1 MKIPEMMNRDE
12 LSRTLW
18 GFRYEFMVAGI
29 FSMVANLL
37 MLTPTIYMLQ
47 VYDRVM
53 LSQST
58 GTLIAVSLITLFFFG
73 VLTFAEWSRSKLLVS
88 SGVRLDELLSKRLFH
103 ASYEAYLNPEVS
115 NPSRSFNDLTEVR
128 QFLTGNGIFAFFD
141 APWAPIYIGVLFML
155 HPWLGVMAIFFGL
168 VQAVLAW
175 WGSQATKPAQAE
187 ASKSQ
192 QDVGG
197 YLQSKFR
204 NAEVIESM
212 GMVSHLYRR
221 WSERNAKA
229 MGSALNAQAVAG
241 RVVAW
246 SKFVRYT
253 QQSLALGGG
262 ALLVIRG
269 ELSPGAMIAANVL
282 TTRALAPIDL
292 MVGTWTGFLSAKEAY
307 VRLRDLLQA
316 HPLRNKEPMGVVP
329 KGDVAL
335 KDVVA
340 SAPGRKE
347 PILKGVSA
355 IMPAGTVTVV
365 LGASGSGKS
374 TLARVLLGIWPHTGG
389 EVLLD
394 GQPILNWDRMEL
406 GPHIGYLPQD
416 IELFDGT
423 IAENIARA
431 GQVVSEKVIA
441 AAEAS
446 GLHQMILR
454 FPKGYDTPMGEAGGL
469 LSGGQRQRI
478 GLARAL
484 YGEPA
489 LVVLDEPNANLDD
502 EGENALVRAVQGLKA
517 KGKTVVLIS
526 HRPGIVGVADRLLI
540 LHQGTVQASGPR
552 DGVLAALQQQREA
565 AQAAQTAQVAPPAA
579 PAAAS
584 EPATPPAPSADG
596 NPSSNS

>member
-1 MKIPEMMNRDE
+1 
-12 LSRTLW
+12 L
-18 GFRYEFMVAGI
+18 
-29 FSMVANLL
+29 
-37 MLTPTIYMLQ
+37 
-47 VYDRVM
+47 
-53 LSQST
+53 
-58 GTLIAVSLITLFFFG
+58 
-73 VLTFAEWSRSKLLVS
+73 
-88 SGVRLDELLSKRLFH
+88 
-103 ASYEAYLNPEVS
+103 
-115 NPSRSFNDLTEVR
+115 R

-141 APWAPIYIGVLFML
+141 APWAPIYIAVLFML
-155 HPWLGVMAIFFGL
+155 HPWLGVMALFFGA

-175 WGSQATKPAQAE
+175 WGSNATKPAQAA

-192 QDVGG
+192 QEVSG

-212 GMVSHLYRR
+212 GMVSHLYRK
-221 WSERNAKA
+221 WADRNVRA
-229 MGSALNAQAVAG
+229 MGTTLNAQAVSG

-262 ALLVIRG
+262 ALLVIQG

-292 MVGTWTGFLSAKEAY
+292 MVGTWPGFLSAKDAY
-307 VRLRDLLQA
+307 ARLSNLLDA
-316 HPLRNKEPMGVVP
+316 HPLRNKAPMGIMP
-329 KGDVAL
+329 KGDLVL
-335 KDVVA
+335 KEVVA

-374 TLARVLLGIWPHTGG
+374 TLARVLLGIWPHNSG

-394 GQPILNWDRMEL
+394 GQAILNWDRMEL

-441 AAEAS
+441 AADAS

-502 EGENALVRAVQGLKA
+502 EGEAALVRAVQGLKA

-540 LHQGTVQASGPR
+540 LHQGAVQASGPR
-552 DGVLAALQQQREA
+552 DGVLAALQKQREA
-565 AQAAQTAQVAPPAA
+565 AQAALAPTAPAPPSTSANDEGAA
-579 PAAAS
+579 G
-584 EPATPPAPSADG
+584 G

>member
-1 MKIPEMMNRDE
+1 MA
-12 LSRTLW
+12 L
-18 GFRYEFMVAGI
+18 GFGA
-29 FSMVANLL
+29 
-37 MLTPTIYMLQ
+37 
-47 VYDRVM
+47 
-53 LSQST
+53 
-58 GTLIAVSLITLFFFG
+58 
-73 VLTFAEWSRSKLLVS
+73 
-88 SGVRLDELLSKRLFH
+88 
-103 ASYEAYLNPEVS
+103 
-115 NPSRSFNDLTEVR
+115 
-128 QFLTGNGIFAFFD
+128 
-141 APWAPIYIGVLFML
+141 
-155 HPWLGVMAIFFGL
+155 

-187 ASKSQ
+187 ASKAQ
-192 QDVGG
+192 QEVGG

-212 GMVSHLYRR
+212 GMLSHLYRR
-221 WSERNAKA
+221 WSERNARA
-229 MGSALNAQAVAG
+229 MGSALNAQAVSG

-262 ALLVIRG
+262 ALLVIQG

-282 TTRALAPIDL
+282 MTRALAPIDL
-292 MVGTWTGFLSAKEAY
+292 MVGTWTGFLSAKEAF
-307 VRLRDLLQA
+307 VRMRNLLEA
-316 HPLRNKEPMGVVP
+316 HPIRVKASIHSTP
-329 KGDVAL
+329 KGDVVL
-335 KDVVA
+335 KDIVA
-340 SAPGRKE
+340 SAPGPKE
-347 PILKGVSA
+347 PILKGVNA
-355 IMPAGTVTVV
+355 IMPAGSVTVV

-374 TLARVLLGIWPHTGG
+374 TLARVLLGIWTPASG

-394 GQPILNWDRMEL
+394 GQPILNWDRMSL

-431 GQVVSEKVIA
+431 GKVVSEKVID
-441 AAEAS
+441 AAESS

-454 FPKGYDTPMGEAGGL
+454 FPKGYDTPMGEAGSL

-489 LVVLDEPNANLDD
+489 LLVLDEPNANLDD
-502 EGENALVRAVQGLKA
+502 EGEAALVKAVQGLKS

-540 LHQGTVQASGPR
+540 LHQGAVQASGPR

-565 AQAAQTAQVAPPAA
+565 AKTAQSGQA
-579 PAAAS
+579 
-584 EPATPPAPSADG
+584 
-596 NPSSNS
+596 NPSTSS

>member
-1 MKIPEMMNRDE
+1 MKTPEIFNRNE
-12 LSRTLW
+12 LSRILW
-18 GFRYEFMVAGI
+18 EFRYEFVVAGV

-53 LSQST
+53 LSQNM
-58 GTLIAVSLITLFFFG
+58 GTLMAVSLITLFFFG

-88 SGVRLDELLSKRLFH
+88 SGVRMDELLSKRLFH
-103 ASYEAYLNPEVS
+103 ASYDAYLNPAVK
-115 NPSRSFNDLTEVR
+115 NPSRAFNDLTEVR

-141 APWAPIYIGVLFML
+141 APWAPIYIAVLFML
-155 HPWLGVMAIFFGL
+155 HPWLGVMAIGFAA
-168 VQAVLAW
+168 VQASLAW
-175 WGSQATKPAQAE
+175 WGSNASKPAQAV

-192 QDVGG
+192 QDAGS

-212 GMVSHLYRR
+212 GMLSHLYRR
-221 WSERNAKA
+221 WAEQNTRA
-229 MGSALNAQAVAG
+229 MGHALNAQEVSG

-246 SKFVRYT
+246 SKFIRYT

-262 ALLVIRG
+262 ALLVIQG

-282 TTRALAPIDL
+282 MTRALAPIDL
-292 MVGTWTGFLSAKEAY
+292 MVGTWPGFLSAKEAF
-307 VRLRDLLQA
+307 VRLRNLLEA
-316 HPLRNKEPMGVVP
+316 HPLRVKNELSIVP
-329 KGDVAL
+329 KGDVVL
-335 KDVVA
+335 KEVVA

-347 PILKGVSA
+347 PILKGISA
-355 IMPAGTVTVV
+355 LMPAGTVTVV

-374 TLARVLLGIWPHTGG
+374 TLARVLLGIWPHEKGD
-389 EVLLD
+389 VLLD
-394 GQPILNWDRMEL
+394 GEPILKWDRMGL

-454 FPKGYDTPMGEAGGL
+454 FPKGYDTPMGEAGSL

-489 LVVLDEPNANLDD
+489 LMVLDEPNANLDD
-502 EGENALVRAVQGLKA
+502 EGEAALVRAVQVMKS

-552 DGVLAALQQQREA
+552 DGVLAALQKQREEI
-565 AQAAQTAQVAPPAA
+565 AQASQIAQANTEANKT
-579 PAAAS
+579 S
-584 EPATPPAPSADG
+584 DGTP
-596 NPSSNS
+596 SNS

>member
-1 MKIPEMMNRDE
+1 MKTPEIFNRNE
-12 LSRTLW
+12 LSRILW
-18 GFRYEFMVAGI
+18 EFRYEFVVAGV

-37 MLTPTIYMLQ
+37 MLTPTVYMLQ

-53 LSQST
+53 LSQSM
-58 GTLIAVSLITLFFFG
+58 GTLMAVSLITLFFFG

-88 SGVRLDELLSKRLFH
+88 SGVRMDELLSKRLFH
-103 ASYEAYLNPEVS
+103 ASYDAYLNPAVK
-115 NPSRSFNDLTEVR
+115 NPSRAFNDLTEVR

-141 APWAPIYIGVLFML
+141 APWAPIYIAVLFML
-155 HPWLGVMAIFFGL
+155 HPWLGVMAIGFAA
-168 VQAVLAW
+168 VQASLAW
-175 WGSQATKPAQAE
+175 WGSNASKPAQAV

-192 QDVGG
+192 QDAGS

-212 GMVSHLYRR
+212 GMLSHLYRR
-221 WSERNAKA
+221 WAEQNTRA
-229 MGSALNAQAVAG
+229 MGHALNAQDVSG

-246 SKFVRYT
+246 SKFIRYT

-262 ALLVIRG
+262 ALLVIQG

-282 TTRALAPIDL
+282 MTRALAPIDL
-292 MVGTWTGFLSAKEAY
+292 MVGTWPGFLSAKEAF
-307 VRLRDLLQA
+307 VRLRDLLEA
-316 HPLRNKEPMGVVP
+316 HPLRVKNELTMVP
-329 KGDVAL
+329 KGDVVL
-335 KDVVA
+335 KELVA

-347 PILKGVSA
+347 PILKGISA

-374 TLARVLLGIWPHTGG
+374 TLARVLLGIWPHDKGD
-389 EVLLD
+389 VLLD
-394 GQPILNWDRMEL
+394 GEPILKWDRMGL

-502 EGENALVRAVQGLKA
+502 EGEAALVRAVQVMKA

-552 DGVLAALQQQREA
+552 DGVLAALQKQREEI
-565 AQAAQTAQVAPPAA
+565 AQASQIAQANTEANKT
-579 PAAAS
+579 S
-584 EPATPPAPSADG
+584 DGTP
-596 NPSSNS
+596 SNS

>member
-1 MKIPEMMNRDE
+1 MKTPDLFNRDE

-18 GFRYEFMVAGI
+18 DFRYEFMVAGL

-53 LSQST
+53 VSQNT
-58 GTLIAVSLITLFFFG
+58 GTLVVMSLITLFLFG
-73 VLTFAEWSRSKLLVS
+73 VLTFSEWSRSKLLVR
-88 SGVRLDELLSKRLFH
+88 SGVRLDEVLSKRLFH
-103 ASYEAYLNPEVS
+103 ASYEAHLNPQVT
-115 NPSRSFNDLTEVR
+115 NPSGAFNDLTQLR

-141 APWAPIYIGVLFML
+141 APWAPIYIAVLFML
-155 HPWLGVMAIFFGL
+155 HPWLGIMAIFFGA
-168 VQAVLAW
+168 VQSVLAW
-175 WGSQATKPAQAE
+175 WGNNATKPTQAD

-192 QDVGG
+192 LEVNG

-204 NAEVIESM
+204 NAEVLEAM
-212 GMVSHLYRR
+212 GMVPYLFRR
-221 WSERNAKA
+221 WSEKNAR
-229 MGSALNAQAVAG
+229 ALGQGMNAQAVSG

-262 ALLVIRG
+262 ALLVIQG

-282 TTRALAPIDL
+282 MTRALAPIDL
-292 MVGTWTGFLSAKEAY
+292 MVSTWSGFLSAKEAFI
-307 VRLRDLLQA
+307 RLRALLEA
-316 HPLRNKEPMGVVP
+316 HPMRHLKLKGIEP
-329 KGDVAL
+329 KGDLVL
-335 KDVVA
+335 SDVVA
-340 SAPGRKE
+340 SAPGRST
-347 PILKGVSA
+347 PIIKAVSA

-374 TLARVLLGIWPHTGG
+374 TLARVILGIWPASSGS
-389 EVLLD
+389 VMLD
-394 GQPILNWDRMEL
+394 GQAVGSWDRMEL

-416 IELFDGT
+416 IELFDGS

-431 GQVVSEKVIA
+431 GRVDSEKVIA

-446 GLHQMILR
+446 GLHTMILR
-454 FPKGYDTPMGEAGGL
+454 FPKGYDTPMGEAGSL

-484 YGEPA
+484 YGDPA

-502 EGENALVRAVQGLKA
+502 EGEAALVRAVNGLKA
-517 KGKTVVLIS
+517 KRKTVVLIS
-526 HRPGIVGVADRLLI
+526 HRPGIISVADRLLI
-540 LHQGTVQASGPR
+540 LHEGTVQASGPR

-565 AQAAQTAQVAPPAA
+565 AQIAAQPAV
-579 PAAAS
+579 
-584 EPATPPAPSADG
+584 
-596 NPSSNS
+596 

>member
-1 MKIPEMMNRDE
+1 MKTPEIFNRNE
-12 LSRTLW
+12 LSRILW
-18 GFRYEFMVAGI
+18 EFRYEFVVAGV
-29 FSMVANLL
+29 FSMIANLL

-53 LSQST
+53 LSQSM
-58 GTLIAVSLITLFFFG
+58 GTLMAMSLITLFFFG

-88 SGVRLDELLSKRLFH
+88 SGVRMDELLSKRLFH
-103 ASYEAYLNPEVS
+103 ASYDAYLNPAVK
-115 NPSRSFNDLTEVR
+115 NPSRAFNDLTEVR

-141 APWAPIYIGVLFML
+141 APWAPIYIAVLFML
-155 HPWLGVMAIFFGL
+155 HPWLGVMAIGFAA
-168 VQAVLAW
+168 VQASLAW
-175 WGSQATKPAQAE
+175 WGSNASKPAQAV

-192 QDVGG
+192 QDAGS

-212 GMVSHLYRR
+212 GMLSHLYRR
-221 WSERNAKA
+221 WAEQNTRA
-229 MGSALNAQAVAG
+229 MGYALNAQEVSG

-246 SKFVRYT
+246 SKFIRYT

-262 ALLVIRG
+262 ALLVIQG

-282 TTRALAPIDL
+282 MTRALAPIDL
-292 MVGTWTGFLSAKEAY
+292 MVGTWPGFLSAKEAF
-307 VRLRDLLQA
+307 VRLRDLLEA
-316 HPLRNKEPMGVVP
+316 HPLRVKNELSIVP
-329 KGDVAL
+329 KGDVVL
-335 KDVVA
+335 KEVVA

-347 PILKGVSA
+347 PILKGISA
-355 IMPAGTVTVV
+355 LMPAGTVTVV

-374 TLARVLLGIWPHTGG
+374 TLARVLLGIWPHEKGD
-389 EVLLD
+389 VLLD
-394 GQPILNWDRMEL
+394 GEPILKWDRMGL

-502 EGENALVRAVQGLKA
+502 EGEAALVRAVQVMKS

-552 DGVLAALQQQREA
+552 DGVLAALQKQREEI
-565 AQAAQTAQVAPPAA
+565 AQASQIAQANTEANKP
-579 PAAAS
+579 S
-584 EPATPPAPSADG
+584 DGTP
-596 NPSSNS
+596 SNS

>member
-1 MKIPEMMNRDE
+1 MKTPDIFNRDE

-18 GFRYEFMVAGI
+18 DFRYEFMVAGL

-53 LSQST
+53 VSQST
-58 GTLIAVSLITLFFFG
+58 GTLVVISFITLFLFG
-73 VLTFAEWSRSKLLVS
+73 VLTFSEWARSKLLVR
-88 SGVRLDELLSKRLFH
+88 SGVRLDEMLSKRLFH
-103 ASYEAYLNPEVS
+103 ASYEAHLNPHIT
-115 NPSRSFNDLTEVR
+115 NPTGAFNDLTQLR

-141 APWAPIYIGVLFML
+141 APWAPIYIAVLFML
-155 HPWLGVMAIFFGL
+155 HPWLGFMAIFFGA
-168 VQAVLAW
+168 VQSVLAW
-175 WGSQATKPAQAE
+175 WGNNATKPTQAE

-192 QDVGG
+192 VDVNG

-204 NAEVIESM
+204 NAEVLEAM
-212 GMVSHLYRR
+212 GMVPYLFRR
-221 WSERNAKA
+221 WSEKNAKA
-229 MGSALNAQAVAG
+229 LAQGMNAQAVSG

-262 ALLVIRG
+262 ALLVIQG

-282 TTRALAPIDL
+282 MTRALAPIDL
-292 MVGTWTGFLSAKEAY
+292 MVSTWSGFLTAKEAFI
-307 VRLRDLLQA
+307 RLRTLLEA
-316 HPLRNKEPMGVVP
+316 HPLRDLKLKGIEP
-329 KGDVAL
+329 KGDLVL
-335 KDVVA
+335 SDVVA
-340 SAPGRKE
+340 SAPGRAA
-347 PILKGVSA
+347 PIIKTVSA
-355 IMPAGTVTVV
+355 LMPAGTVTVV

-374 TLARVLLGIWPHTGG
+374 TLARVILGIWPASSGS
-389 EVLLD
+389 VLLD
-394 GQPILNWDRMEL
+394 GQAVDSWDRMEL

-416 IELFDGT
+416 IELFDGS

-431 GQVVSEKVIA
+431 GRVDSGKVIS

-446 GLHQMILR
+446 GLHHMILR

-484 YGEPA
+484 YGDPA

-502 EGENALVRAVQGLKA
+502 EGEAALVRAVNGLKA

-526 HRPGIVGVADRLLI
+526 HRPGIIGVADRLLI
-540 LHQGTVQASGPR
+540 LHEGTVQASGPR

-565 AQAAQTAQVAPPAA
+565 AQKAAQPAA
-579 PAAAS
+579 
-584 EPATPPAPSADG
+584 
-596 NPSSNS
+596 

>member
-1 MKIPEMMNRDE
+1 MKTPEIFNRNE

-18 GFRYEFMVAGI
+18 EFRHEFVVAGV
-29 FSMVANLL
+29 FSMIANLL
-37 MLTPTIYMLQ
+37 MLTPTVYMLQ

-58 GTLIAVSLITLFFFG
+58 GTLMAVSLITLFFFG
-73 VLTFAEWSRSKLLVS
+73 VLTFAEWSRSKLLVR
-88 SGVRLDELLSKRLFH
+88 SGVRMDELLSKRLFH
-103 ASYEAYLNPEVS
+103 ASYEAYLNPEVK
-115 NPSRSFNDLTEVR
+115 NPSRAFNDLTEVR

-141 APWAPIYIGVLFML
+141 APWAPIYIAVLFML
-155 HPWLGVMAIFFGL
+155 HPWLGVMAIGFAAI
-168 VQAVLAW
+168 QATLAW
-175 WGSQATKPAQAE
+175 WGSNASKPAQAV

-192 QDVGG
+192 QDAGS

-212 GMVSHLYRR
+212 GMLSHLYRR
-221 WSERNAKA
+221 WADQNTRA
-229 MGSALNAQAVAG
+229 MGHALNAQDVSG

-282 TTRALAPIDL
+282 MTRALAPIDL
-292 MVGTWTGFLSAKEAY
+292 MVGTWPGFLSAKDAF
-307 VRLRDLLQA
+307 VRLRDLLAA
-316 HPLRNKEPMGVVP
+316 HPLRDKQELTVVP
-329 KGDVAL
+329 KGDVVL
-335 KDVVA
+335 KEVIA

-347 PILKGVSA
+347 PILNGISA
-355 IMPAGTVTVV
+355 LMPAGTVTVV

-374 TLARVLLGIWPHTGG
+374 TLARVLLGIWPHDKGD
-389 EVLLD
+389 VLLD
-394 GQPILNWDRMEL
+394 GEPILKWDRMGL

-431 GQVVSEKVIA
+431 GQVVSDKVIA

-502 EGENALVRAVQGLKA
+502 EGEAALVRAVQVMKA

-552 DGVLAALQQQREA
+552 DGVLAALQKQREA
-565 AQAAQTAQVAPPAA
+565 AA
-579 PAAAS
+579 
-584 EPATPPAPSADG
+584 
-596 NPSSNS
+596 SNS

>member
-1 MKIPEMMNRDE
+1 MKTPEIFNRNE
-12 LSRTLW
+12 LSRILW
-18 GFRYEFMVAGI
+18 EFRYEFVVAGV
-29 FSMVANLL
+29 FSMIANLL

-53 LSQST
+53 LSQSM
-58 GTLIAVSLITLFFFG
+58 GTLMAVSLITLFFFG

-88 SGVRLDELLSKRLFH
+88 SGVRMDELLSKRLFH
-103 ASYEAYLNPEVS
+103 ASYDAYLNPAVK
-115 NPSRSFNDLTEVR
+115 NPSRAFNDLTEVR

-141 APWAPIYIGVLFML
+141 APWAPIYIAVLFML
-155 HPWLGVMAIFFGL
+155 HPWLGVMAIGFAAI
-168 VQAVLAW
+168 QASLAW
-175 WGSQATKPAQAE
+175 WGSNASKPAQAV

-192 QDVGG
+192 QDAGS

-212 GMVSHLYRR
+212 GMLSHLYRR
-221 WSERNAKA
+221 WAEQNTRA
-229 MGSALNAQAVAG
+229 MGHALNAQDVAG

-246 SKFVRYT
+246 SKFIRYT

-262 ALLVIRG
+262 ALLVIQG

-282 TTRALAPIDL
+282 MTRALAPIDL
-292 MVGTWTGFLSAKEAY
+292 MVGTWPGFLSAKEAF
-307 VRLRDLLQA
+307 VRLRDLLEA
-316 HPLRNKEPMGVVP
+316 HPLRVKNELTMVP
-329 KGDVAL
+329 KGDVVL
-335 KDVVA
+335 KEVVA

-347 PILKGVSA
+347 PILKGISA

-374 TLARVLLGIWPHTGG
+374 TLARVLLGIWPHDKGD
-389 EVLLD
+389 VLLD
-394 GQPILNWDRMEL
+394 GEPILKWDRMGL

-454 FPKGYDTPMGEAGGL
+454 FPKGYDTPMGESGGL

-502 EGENALVRAVQGLKA
+502 EGEAALVRAVQVMKA

-552 DGVLAALQQQREA
+552 DGVLAALQKQREEI
-565 AQAAQTAQVAPPAA
+565 AQASQIAQANTAANKT
-579 PAAAS
+579 S
-584 EPATPPAPSADG
+584 DGTP
-596 NPSSNS
+596 SNS

>member
-1 MKIPEMMNRDE
+1 MKIPELFNRDE

-18 GFRYEFMVAGI
+18 GFRYEFMVVGA
-29 FSMVANLL
+29 FSLVANLL

-47 VYDRVM
+47 VFDRVM
-53 LSQST
+53 LSQSM
-58 GTLIAVSLITLFFFG
+58 GTLTAVSLITLFFFG

-88 SGVRLDELLSKRLFH
+88 SGVRLDGMLSKRLFH

-115 NPSRSFNDLTEVR
+115 DPSRSFNDLTELR

-141 APWAPIYIGVLFML
+141 VPWAPIYIVVLFML
-155 HPWLGVMAIFFGL
+155 HPWLGVMALGFGA

-175 WGSQATKPAQAE
+175 WGSNAVNPAQA
-187 ASKSQ
+187 AARKSQ
-192 QDVGG
+192 QEEGG
-197 YLQSKFR
+197 FLQSKFR

-212 GMVSHLYRR
+212 GMLGHLYRKWVDR
-221 WSERNAKA
+221 NVRAMGFALNAKA
-229 MGSALNAQAVAG
+229 VNG

-262 ALLVIRG
+262 ALLVIQG

-282 TTRALAPIDL
+282 MTRALAPIDL
-292 MVGTWTGFLSAKEAY
+292 MMGTWAGFLSAKDAY
-307 VRLRDLLQA
+307 ARLRDLLEA
-316 HPLRNKEPMGVVP
+316 HPLRNKALMGVQP
-329 KGDVAL
+329 KGDVVL

-374 TLARVLLGIWPHTGG
+374 TLARVLLGIWPQSSG

-394 GQPILNWDRMEL
+394 GQAILNWDRMEL

-431 GQVVSEKVIA
+431 GQVMSQKVIA
-441 AAEAS
+441 AADAS

-478 GLARAL
+478 GLARAM
-484 YGEPA
+484 YGEPE

-502 EGENALVRAVQGLKA
+502 EGEAALVSAVQGMKA

-540 LHQGTVQASGPR
+540 LYQGTVQASGPR

-565 AQAAQTAQVAPPAA
+565 AQAAQAI
-579 PAAAS
+579 
-584 EPATPPAPSADG
+584 PATPTSNSADSAYG
-596 NPSSNS
+596 NPSSNA

>member
-1 MKIPEMMNRDE
+1 MKIPEIMNRDE

-47 VYDRVM
+47 VFDRVM
-53 LSQST
+53 MSQNM
-58 GTLIAVSLITLFFFG
+58 GTLAAVSLIALFLFV
-73 VLTFAEWSRSKLLVS
+73 VLTFSEWARSKLLVR
-88 SGVRLDELLSKRLFH
+88 SGVRMDEMLSKRLFH
-103 ASYEAYLNPEVS
+103 ASYEAYLNPDVS
-115 NPSRSFNDLTEVR
+115 NPTQAFGDLTQLR

-141 APWAPIYIGVLFML
+141 APWAPIYIAVLFML
-155 HPWLGVMAIFFGL
+155 HPWLGVMALVFGV

-175 WGSQATKPAQAE
+175 WGSHATKPAQAA

-192 QDVGG
+192 QEVGG

-204 NAEVIESM
+204 NSEVIESM
-212 GMVSHLYRR
+212 GMVSHLHRR
-221 WSERNAKA
+221 WSERNARA

-262 ALLVIRG
+262 ALLVIQG

-282 TTRALAPIDL
+282 MTRALAPIDL
-292 MVGTWTGFLSAKEAY
+292 MVGTWTGFLSAKEAFI
-307 VRLRDLLQA
+307 RLRDLLQA
-316 HPLRNKEPMGVVP
+316 HPMRNKLAMGTVP
-329 KGDVAL
+329 KGDVVL
-335 KDVVA
+335 KVVA

-355 IMPAGTVTVV
+355 IMPVGTVTVV
-365 LGASGSGKS
+365 LGASGCGKS
-374 TLARVLLGIWPHTGG
+374 TLARVLLGIWPHSAG

-416 IELFDGT
+416 IELFDGS

-441 AAEAS
+441 AADAS

-454 FPKGYDTPMGEAGGL
+454 FPKGYDTPMGEAGSL

-502 EGENALVRAVQGLKA
+502 EGEAALVRAVQGLKA

-526 HRPGIVGVADRLLI
+526 HRPGIVAVADRLLI

-552 DGVLAALQQQREA
+552 DGVLAALQQQRES
-565 AQAAQTAQVAPPAA
+565 AQAAAVANA
-579 PAAAS
+579 
-584 EPATPPAPSADG
+584 
-596 NPSSNS
+596 SSNS

>member
-1 MKIPEMMNRDE
+1 MKTPEIFNRNE
-12 LSRTLW
+12 LSRILW
-18 GFRYEFMVAGI
+18 EFRYEFVVAGV

-53 LSQST
+53 LSQNM
-58 GTLIAVSLITLFFFG
+58 GTLMAVSLITLFFFG

-88 SGVRLDELLSKRLFH
+88 SGVRMDELLSKRLFH
-103 ASYEAYLNPEVS
+103 ASYDAYLNPAVK
-115 NPSRSFNDLTEVR
+115 NPSRAFNDLTEVR

-141 APWAPIYIGVLFML
+141 APWAPIYIAVLFLL
-155 HPWLGVMAIFFGL
+155 HPWLGVMAIGFAA
-168 VQAVLAW
+168 VQASLAW
-175 WGSQATKPAQAE
+175 WGSNASKPAQAV

-192 QDVGG
+192 QDAGS

-212 GMVSHLYRR
+212 GMLSHLYRR
-221 WSERNAKA
+221 WAEQNTRA
-229 MGSALNAQAVAG
+229 MGHALNAQEVSG

-246 SKFVRYT
+246 SKFIRYT

-262 ALLVIRG
+262 ALLVIQG

-282 TTRALAPIDL
+282 MTRALAPIDL
-292 MVGTWTGFLSAKEAY
+292 MVGTWPGFLSAKEAF
-307 VRLRDLLQA
+307 VRLRNLLEA
-316 HPLRNKEPMGVVP
+316 HPLRVKNELSIVP
-329 KGDVAL
+329 KGDVVL
-335 KDVVA
+335 KEVVA

-347 PILKGVSA
+347 PILKGISA
-355 IMPAGTVTVV
+355 LMPAGTVTVV

-374 TLARVLLGIWPHTGG
+374 TLARVLLGIWPHEKGD
-389 EVLLD
+389 VLLD
-394 GQPILNWDRMEL
+394 GEPILKWDRMGL

-454 FPKGYDTPMGEAGGL
+454 FPKGYDTPMGEAGSL

-502 EGENALVRAVQGLKA
+502 EGEAALVRAVQVMKS

-552 DGVLAALQQQREA
+552 DGVLAALQKQREEI
-565 AQAAQTAQVAPPAA
+565 AQASQIAQANTEANKP
-579 PAAAS
+579 S
-584 EPATPPAPSADG
+584 DGTP
-596 NPSSNS
+596 SNS

>member
-1 MKIPEMMNRDE
+1 MKTPEIFNRNE
-12 LSRTLW
+12 LSRILW
-18 GFRYEFMVAGI
+18 KFRYEFVVAGV

-53 LSQST
+53 LSQNM
-58 GTLIAVSLITLFFFG
+58 GTLMAVSLITLFFFG

-88 SGVRLDELLSKRLFH
+88 SGVRMDELLSKRLFH
-103 ASYEAYLNPEVS
+103 ASYDAYLNPAVK
-115 NPSRSFNDLTEVR
+115 NPSRAFNDLTEVR

-141 APWAPIYIGVLFML
+141 APWAPIYIAVLFML
-155 HPWLGVMAIFFGL
+155 HPWLGVMAIGFAA
-168 VQAVLAW
+168 VQASLAW
-175 WGSQATKPAQAE
+175 WGSNASKPAQAV

-192 QDVGG
+192 QDAGS

-212 GMVSHLYRR
+212 GMLSHLYRR
-221 WSERNAKA
+221 WAEQNNRA
-229 MGSALNAQAVAG
+229 MGHALNAQEVSG

-246 SKFVRYT
+246 SKFIRYT

-262 ALLVIRG
+262 ALLVIQG

-282 TTRALAPIDL
+282 MTRALAPIDL
-292 MVGTWTGFLSAKEAY
+292 MVGTWPGFLSAKEAF
-307 VRLRDLLQA
+307 VRLRDLLEA
-316 HPLRNKEPMGVVP
+316 HPLRVKNELSIVP
-329 KGDVAL
+329 KGDVVL
-335 KDVVA
+335 KEVVA

-347 PILKGVSA
+347 PILKGISA
-355 IMPAGTVTVV
+355 LMPAGTVTVV

-374 TLARVLLGIWPHTGG
+374 TLARVLLGIWPHEKGD
-389 EVLLD
+389 VLLD
-394 GQPILNWDRMEL
+394 GEPILKWDRMGL

-454 FPKGYDTPMGEAGGL
+454 FPKGYDTPMGEAGSL

-502 EGENALVRAVQGLKA
+502 EGEAALVRAVQVMKS

-552 DGVLAALQQQREA
+552 DGVLAALQKQREEI
-565 AQAAQTAQVAPPAA
+565 AQASQIAQANTEANKP
-579 PAAAS
+579 S
-584 EPATPPAPSADG
+584 DGTP
-596 NPSSNS
+596 SNS

>member
-1 MKIPEMMNRDE
+1 MKIPELFNRDE

-18 GFRYEFMVAGI
+18 GFRYEFMVAGV
-29 FSMVANLL
+29 FSLVANLL

-53 LSQST
+53 LSQSM
-58 GTLIAVSLITLFFFG
+58 GTLTAVSLITLFFFG

-88 SGVRLDELLSKRLFH
+88 AGVRLDGMLSKRLFH
-103 ASYEAYLNPEVS
+103 ASYDAYLNPEIS
-115 NPSRSFNDLTEVR
+115 NPSRSFNDLTELR
-128 QFLTGNGIFAFFD
+128 QFLTGNGILAFFD
-141 APWAPIYIGVLFML
+141 APWAPIYIAVLFML
-155 HPWLGVMAIFFGL
+155 HPWLGFMAIGFGA

-175 WGSQATKPAQAE
+175 WGSKATKPAQAA

-192 QDVGG
+192 LEVSG

-212 GMVSHLYRR
+212 GMVGHLYRK
-221 WSERNAKA
+221 WAERNVRA
-229 MGSALNAQAVAG
+229 MGASLNVQAVSG

-262 ALLVIRG
+262 ALLVIQG

-282 TTRALAPIDL
+282 MTRALAPIDL
-292 MVGTWTGFLSAKEAY
+292 MVGTWGGFLSAKDAY
-307 VRLRDLLQA
+307 ARLRDLLEA
-316 HPLRNKEPMGVVP
+316 HPLRNKAPMNVQP
-329 KGDVAL
+329 KGNVVL

-374 TLARVLLGIWPHTGG
+374 TLARVLMGVWPHSAG

-394 GQPILNWDRMEL
+394 GQAILNWDRMEL

-431 GQVVSEKVIA
+431 GQVEAEKVIA
-441 AAEAS
+441 AADAS

-454 FPKGYDTPMGEAGGL
+454 FSKGYDTPMGEAGGL

-478 GLARAL
+478 GLARAM
-484 YGEPA
+484 YGEPE

-502 EGENALVRAVQGLKA
+502 EGEAALVRAVQGMKA

-540 LHQGTVQASGPR
+540 LHQGTVHASGPR
-552 DGVLAALQQQREA
+552 EGVLAALQQQREA
-565 AQAAQTAQVAPPAA
+565 VQAAQ
-579 PAAAS
+579 
-584 EPATPPAPSADG
+584 ATPSVPSTSADSADS
-596 NPSSNS
+596 NTSSNP

>member
-1 MKIPEMMNRDE
+1 MKTPELFNRHE

-18 GFRYEFMVAGI
+18 EFRYEFVVAGV

-37 MLTPTIYMLQ
+37 MLTPTVYMLQ

-53 LSQST
+53 LSQNT
-58 GTLIAVSLITLFFFG
+58 GTLLVVSLITLFFFG

-88 SGVRLDELLSKRLFH
+88 SGVRMDELLSKRLFH
-103 ASYEAYLNPEVS
+103 ASYEAYLNPEIK
-115 NPSRSFNDLTEVR
+115 NPSRAFNDLTEVR

-155 HPWLGVMAIFFGL
+155 HPWLGVMAIGFAL
-168 VQAVLAW
+168 VQATLAW
-175 WGSQATKPAQAE
+175 WGGQATKPAQAV

-192 QDVGG
+192 QEAGG

-212 GMVSHLYRR
+212 GMLSHLYRR
-221 WSERNAKA
+221 WAEQNARA
-229 MGSALNAQAVAG
+229 MGHALNAQEVSS

-262 ALLVIRG
+262 ALLVIQG

-282 TTRALAPIDL
+282 MTRALAPIDL
-292 MVGTWTGFLSAKEAY
+292 MVGTWSGFLSAKDAFA
-307 VRLRDLLQA
+307 RLRDLLEA
-316 HPLRNKEPMGVVP
+316 HPQRHKTVLSTSP
-329 KGDVAL
+329 KGDVVL
-335 KDVVA
+335 KELVA
-340 SAPGRKE
+340 SAPGRKD
-347 PILKGVSA
+347 PILKGISA
-355 IMPAGTVTVV
+355 LMPVGTVTVV

-374 TLARVLLGIWPHTGG
+374 TLARVLLGIWPHDKG

-394 GQPILNWDRMEL
+394 GEPISKWDRMSL

-416 IELFDGT
+416 IELFEGT

-454 FPKGYDTPMGEAGGL
+454 FPKGYDTPMGEAGSL

-484 YGEPA
+484 YGEPP

-502 EGENALVRAVQGLKA
+502 EGEAALVRAVQAMKA

-526 HRPGIVGVADRLLI
+526 HRPGIVSVADRLLI

-552 DGVLAALQQQREA
+552 DGVLAALQKQREAA
-565 AQAAQTAQVAPPAA
+565 AQAAQANQITQSLTDVDKPIDG
-579 PAAAS
+579 
-584 EPATPPAPSADG
+584 TPSTL
-596 NPSSNS
+596 S

>member
-1 MKIPEMMNRDE
+1 MKTPEIFNRNE
-12 LSRTLW
+12 LSRILW
-18 GFRYEFMVAGI
+18 EFRYEFVVAGV

-53 LSQST
+53 LSQNM
-58 GTLIAVSLITLFFFG
+58 GTLMAVSLITLFFFG

-88 SGVRLDELLSKRLFH
+88 SGVRMDELLSKRLFH
-103 ASYEAYLNPEVS
+103 ASYDAYLNPAVK
-115 NPSRSFNDLTEVR
+115 NPSRAFNDLTEVR

-141 APWAPIYIGVLFML
+141 APWAPIYIAVLFML
-155 HPWLGVMAIFFGL
+155 HPWLGVMAIGFAA
-168 VQAVLAW
+168 VQASLAW
-175 WGSQATKPAQAE
+175 WGSNASKPAQAI

-192 QDVGG
+192 QDAGS

-212 GMVSHLYRR
+212 GMLSHLYRR
-221 WSERNAKA
+221 WAEQNTRA
-229 MGSALNAQAVAG
+229 MGHALNAQEVSG

-246 SKFVRYT
+246 SKFIRYT

-262 ALLVIRG
+262 ALLVIQG

-282 TTRALAPIDL
+282 MTRALAPIDL
-292 MVGTWTGFLSAKEAY
+292 MVGTWPGFLSAKEAF
-307 VRLRDLLQA
+307 VRLRNLLEA
-316 HPLRNKEPMGVVP
+316 HPLRVKNELSIVP
-329 KGDVAL
+329 KGDVVL
-335 KDVVA
+335 KEVVA

-347 PILKGVSA
+347 PILKGISA
-355 IMPAGTVTVV
+355 LMPAGTVTVV

-374 TLARVLLGIWPHTGG
+374 TLARVLLGIWPHEKGD
-389 EVLLD
+389 VLLD
-394 GQPILNWDRMEL
+394 GEPILKWDRMGL

-454 FPKGYDTPMGEAGGL
+454 FPKGYDTPMGEAGSL

-502 EGENALVRAVQGLKA
+502 EGEAALVRAVQVMKS

-552 DGVLAALQQQREA
+552 DGVLAALQKQREEI
-565 AQAAQTAQVAPPAA
+565 AQASQIAQANTDANKT
-579 PAAAS
+579 S
-584 EPATPPAPSADG
+584 DG
-596 NPSSNS
+596 TTSNS